1 MLEIKGEEQM
11 TKFFVHDENS
21 LSNLL
26 VTELFYKSKFL
37 DLIKS
42 VEWYKLKPE
51 LPKSIISMEIHHQLN
66 LSEFGKPD
74 VVISIIDN
82 EEKKYIFIIEAKIDT
97 YQNSCDTDNKE
108 TFDIKRGTS
117 SAINNQLTLR
127 YRAFNS
133 LDSINEKNNG
143 FLTENNDEICKS
155 KFYKDDKVRRCK
167 KLATIT
173 VLKEMNE
180 NMYGFFLIT
189 LTGDE
194 KNPFNGEHV
203 HPLFEYENDGK
214 DKLKGLGSIYW
225 NKCKDLFRNN
235 DESIFLHAYNKF
247 FKENK
252 NEVKNQRSLLKDEIE
267 DEDEEGKKF
276 GRGVKMIY
284 SEKLNPDTFLHFSWD
299 GNSAAL
305 RDYSNENINPDKDVQ
320 RDKTTTEIEDKIEK
334 QNSGIKHESRMN
346 KTYWIELTRE
356 LNFKLLKKK

>member
-1 MLEIKGEEQM
+1 
-11 TKFFVHDENS
+11 
-21 LSNLL
+21 
-26 VTELFYKSKFL
+26 
-37 DLIKS
+37 
-42 VEWYKLKPE
+42 
-51 LPKSIISMEIHHQLN
+51 MEIHHQLN

-74 VVISIIDN
+74 VVISIVDN

-133 LDSINEKNNG
+133 LDSINEKNSG
-143 FLTENNDEICKS
+143 FLTENNDEIHKS

-189 LTGDE
+189 LTSDE

-203 HPLFEYENDGK
+203 HPLFEYENDEK

-267 DEDEEGKKF
+267 DEDEEDKML
-276 GRGVKMIY
+276 GRGVVMIY
-284 SEKLNPDTFLHFSWD
+284 SPEINSSTFLHFSWD
-299 GNSAAL
+299 GRSAAL
-305 RDYSNENINPDKDVQ
+305 RDYSNKNIEPDKDVK
-320 RDKTTTEIEDKIEK
+320 RDMTTSQI
-334 QNSGIKHESRMN
+334 NSKVIIRFEEIKHQNRMDKDYWHE
-346 KTYWIELTRE
+346 KTIELNGRFIS
-356 LNFKLLKKK
+356 NS